1 MKAVKVMLEGKKGKK
16 FEALVPLD
24 QVCKMW
30 STRVNTT
37 NICAISYSAAKEVY
51 GYFIK
56 NAKTD
61 EERESWE
68 GKLKR
73 ISWGMNLGAP
83 RIIFNTGY
91 TIYNDGSETERET
104 ESETEQESEETRIA
118 VKKGHFV
125 TEETRRRMSEAAI
138 GKNVWTKGR
147 LWCNNGKINIRAYEC
162 PEGFTPGRL
171 RK

>member
-24 QVCKMW
+24 RVCKMW

-56 NAKTD
+56 NSKTN

-73 ISWGMNLGAP
+73 IKWGMTVLHSEK
-83 RIIFNTGY
+83 IIFNTGY
-91 TIYNDGSETERET
+91 TIYNDGSETE
-104 ESETEQESEETRIA
+104 QESEETRTV

-138 GKNVWTKGR
+138 GKNTWTRGR
-147 LWCNNGKINIRAYEC
+147 IWVNNGKINKRAYEC
-162 PEGFTPGRL
+162 PEGFVLGRL

>member
-1 MKAVKVMLEGKKGKK
+1 MLEGKKGKK
-16 FEALVPLD
+16 FEAMVPFD
-24 QVCKMW
+24 RVCKMW
-30 STRVNTT
+30 NTRVNTT

-73 ISWGMNLGAP
+73 ISRGMELGFP

-91 TIYNDGSETERET
+91 TIYNDGSETE
-104 ESETEQESEETRIA
+104 QKSEETRTV

-125 TEETRRRMSEAAI
+125 TEETKKRMSEAAK
-138 GKNVWTKGR
+138 GKNTWTKGR
-147 LWCNNGKINIRAYEC
+147 LWCNNGKINKRAYER
-162 PEGFTPGRL
+162 PEGFVPGRL

>member
-1 MKAVKVMLEGKKGKK
+1 MLEGKKGKK
-16 FEALVPLD
+16 FEAMVPLD
-24 QVCKMW
+24 RVCKMW
-30 STRVNTT
+30 NTRVNTT

-56 NAKTD
+56 NSKTD

-73 ISWGMNLGAP
+73 ISWGMTVMHSEK
-83 RIIFNTGY
+83 IIFNTGY
-91 TIYNDGSETERET
+91 TIYNDGSETE
-104 ESETEQESEETRIA
+104 QKSEETRIA

-138 GKNVWTKGR
+138 GKNTWTKGR
-147 LWCNNGKINIRAYEC
+147 LWVNNGKINKRAYEC
-162 PEGFTPGRL
+162 PEGFVPGRL

>member
-16 FEALVPLD
+16 FEAMVPLD
-24 QVCKMW
+24 RVCKMW
-30 STRVNTT
+30 NTRVNTT

-56 NAKTD
+56 NSKTN

-73 ISWGMNLGAP
+73 ISCGMKLGFP

-91 TIYNDGSETERET
+91 TIYNDGSETE
-104 ESETEQESEETRIA
+104 QESEETRTV

-125 TEETRRRMSEAAI
+125 TEETKKRMSEAAK
-138 GKNVWTKGR
+138 GKNTWTKGR

-162 PEGFTPGRL
+162 PEGFVPGRL

>member
-16 FEALVPLD
+16 FEALVPFD
-24 QVCKMW
+24 RVCKMW
-30 STRVNTT
+30 NTRVNTT

-56 NAKTD
+56 NSKTD
-61 EERESWE
+61 EERESWA
-68 GKLKR
+68 GKLER
-73 ISWGMNLGAP
+73 IKWGMKLGFP
-83 RIIFNTGY
+83 KIIFNTGY
-91 TIYNDGSETERET
+91 TVYNDGSETE
-104 ESETEQESEETRIA
+104 QKLEETRIS

-125 TEETRRRMSEAAI
+125 TEETRRRMSEAAM

-147 LWCNNGKINIRAYEC
+147 IWCNNGKINKRAYEC
-162 PEGFTPGRL
+162 PEGFVPGRL

>member
-24 QVCKMW
+24 RVCKMW
-30 STRVNTT
+30 NTRVNTT

-56 NAKTD
+56 NSKTD

-73 ISWGMNLGAP
+73 IKWGMTVLHSEK
-83 RIIFNTGY
+83 IIFNTGY
-91 TIYNDGSETERET
+91 TVYNDG
-104 ESETEQESEETRIA
+104 SETEQESEETLIA

-125 TEETRRRMSEAAI
+125 TEETRRRMSEAAM
-138 GKNVWTKGR
+138 GKNTWTKGR
-147 LWCNNGKINIRAYEC
+147 LWVNNGKINKRAYEC
-162 PEGFTPGRL
+162 PEGFVPGRL

>member
-1 MKAVKVMLEGKKGKK
+1 MNVKVMLEGKKGKK
-16 FEALVPLD
+16 FETMVPLNT
-24 QVCKMW
+24 VCKMW
-30 STRVNTT
+30 ATSVNKT

-61 EERESWE
+61 EERESWA
-68 GKLKR
+68 GKLKK
-73 ISWGMNLGAP
+73 ISWGMKLGFP
-83 RIIFNTGY
+83 RVMFNTGY
-91 TIYNDGSETERET
+91 TIYNDGSETE
-104 ESETEQESEETRIA
+104 QESEETM

-125 TEETRRRMSEAAI
+125 TEETRRRMSEAAM
-138 GKNVWTKGR
+138 GKNTWTKGR

-162 PEGFTPGRL
+162 PEGFIPGRL

>member
-24 QVCKMW
+24 RVCKMW
-30 STRVNTT
+30 ATSVNTT
-37 NICAISYSAAKEVY
+37 NICAISYSAAREVY
-51 GYFIK
+51 DYFIK
-56 NAKTD
+56 NSKTD

-73 ISWGMNLGAP
+73 ISMGMKLGFP

-91 TIYNDGSETERET
+91 TIYNDGSETE
-104 ESETEQESEETRIA
+104 QESEEILIA

-147 LWCNNGKINIRAYEC
+147 LWCNNGKINKRAYEC
-162 PEGFTPGRL
+162 PEGFVPGRL

>member
-16 FEALVPLD
+16 FEAMVPFD
-24 QVCKMW
+24 KVCKMW
-30 STRVNTT
+30 NTRVNTT
-37 NICAISYSAAKEVY
+37 NICAISYSAAREVY
-51 GYFIK
+51 DYFIK
-56 NAKTD
+56 NSKTD

-73 ISWGMNLGAP
+73 IKWGMTVMHSE

-91 TIYNDGSETERET
+91 TIYNDGSETE
-104 ESETEQESEETRIA
+104 QESEEKL

-125 TEETRRRMSEAAI
+125 TEETRRKMSEAAM

-147 LWCNNGKINIRAYEC
+147 LWVNNGKINKRAYEC
-162 PEGFTPGRL
+162 PDGFVPGRL

>member
-24 QVCKMW
+24 RVCKMW
-30 STRVNTT
+30 NTRVNTT

-56 NAKTD
+56 NSKTD
-61 EERESWE
+61 EERESWA

-73 ISWGMNLGAP
+73 IKWGMTVLHSEK
-83 RIIFNTGY
+83 IIFNTGY
-91 TIYNDGSETERET
+91 TVYNDGSETE
-104 ESETEQESEETRIA
+104 QKLEETR
-118 VKKGHFV
+118 KGHSV
-125 TEETRRRMSEAAI
+125 TEETRRRMSEAAM
-138 GKNVWTKGR
+138 GKNTWTKGR
-147 LWCNNGKINIRAYEC
+147 LWVNNGKINKRAYEC
-162 PEGFTPGRL
+162 PEGFVLGRL

>member
-24 QVCKMW
+24 RVCKMW
-30 STRVNTT
+30 NTRVNTT
-37 NICAISYSAAKEVY
+37 NICAISYSAAREVY

-56 NAKTD
+56 NSKTD
-61 EERESWE
+61 EERESWA
-68 GKLKR
+68 GKLEK
-73 ISWGMNLGAP
+73 IKWGMKLGFGDV
-83 RIIFNTGY
+83 IFNTGY
-91 TIYNDGSETERET
+91 TIYNDGSETE
-104 ESETEQESEETRIA
+104 QESEEKL

-147 LWCNNGKINIRAYEC
+147 LWVNNGKINKRAYEC
-162 PEGFTPGRL
+162 PEGFVLGRL

>member
-1 MKAVKVMLEGKKGKK
+1 MLEGKKGKK
-16 FEALVPLD
+16 FEAMVPLD
-24 QVCKMW
+24 KVCKMW
-30 STRVNTT
+30 NTRVNTT

-56 NAKTD
+56 NSKTN
-61 EERESWE
+61 EEREGWG
-68 GKLKR
+68 GKLEK
-73 ISWGMNLGAP
+73 IKWGMKLGAS
-83 RIIFNTGY
+83 RVMFNTGY
-91 TIYNDGSETERET
+91 TIYNDGSETE
-104 ESETEQESEETRIA
+104 QESEETRIS

-162 PEGFTPGRL
+162 PEGFVPGRL

>member
-16 FEALVPLD
+16 FEAMVPFD
-24 QVCKMW
+24 RVCKMW
-30 STRVNTT
+30 NTRVNTT

-56 NAKTD
+56 NSKTD

-73 ISWGMNLGAP
+73 IKWGMEELGAP
-83 RIIFNTGY
+83 IIIFNTGY
-91 TIYNDGSETERET
+91 TIYNDGSEP
-104 ESETEQESEETRIA
+104 EQKSEEKL

-125 TEETRRRMSEAAI
+125 TEETRRKMSEAAM

-147 LWCNNGKINIRAYEC
+147 LWCNNGKISIRAYEC
-162 PEGFTPGRL
+162 PEGFVPGRL
-171 RK
+171 LRK

>member
-16 FEALVPLD
+16 FEAMVPLD
-24 QVCKMW
+24 RVCKMW
-30 STRVNTT
+30 NTRVNTT

-56 NAKTD
+56 NSKTD

-73 ISWGMNLGAP
+73 ISRGMELGFGNVM
-83 RIIFNTGY
+83 FNTGY
-91 TIYNDGSETERET
+91 CVYNDG
-104 ESETEQESEETRIA
+104 SETEQESEETRIA

-147 LWCNNGKINIRAYEC
+147 LWCNNGKINKRAYEC
-162 PEGFTPGRL
+162 PEGFVPGRL

>member
-16 FEALVPLD
+16 FEAMVPLD
-24 QVCKMW
+24 RVCKMW
-30 STRVNTT
+30 NTRVNTT

-56 NAKTD
+56 NSKTD

-73 ISWGMNLGAP
+73 ISWGMTVMHSEK
-83 RIIFNTGY
+83 IIFNTGY
-91 TIYNDGSETERET
+91 TIYNDGSETE
-104 ESETEQESEETRIA
+104 QKSEETRIA

-138 GKNVWTKGR
+138 GKNTWTKGR
-147 LWCNNGKINIRAYEC
+147 LWVNNGKINKRAYEC
-162 PEGFTPGRL
+162 PEGFVPGRL